1 VRVPD
6 GQLHP
11 DLTTIAEPENID
23 RPDREFFQQRGDA
36 VRGTR
41 E

>member
-1 VRVPD
+1 MPD

-11 DLTTIAEPENID
+11 DLTAIAEPENID
-23 RPDREFFQQRGDA
+23 RPDRELLQQCGDA
-36 VRGTR
+36 VCRTL